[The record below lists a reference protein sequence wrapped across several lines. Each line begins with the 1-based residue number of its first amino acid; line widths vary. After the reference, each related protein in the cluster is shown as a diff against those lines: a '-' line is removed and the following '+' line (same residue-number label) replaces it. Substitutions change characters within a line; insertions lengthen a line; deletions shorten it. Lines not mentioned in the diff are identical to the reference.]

1 LDYDGSF
8 EISGGTLMGAS
19 SSGMAQA
26 TSESSSQRTVSM
38 TFTQAQQAGTLVRLE
53 DSKGNAIVT
62 FAPGKTYQSVVISSP
77 ELKEGETYTLFSG
90 GTVSGTEVEVSGYY
104 GDGEYTGGTEIT
116 SFEMTGSVIWLNESG
131 VTTGNSGGFG
141 GGPGGQR
148 GGMGG
153 RPEGQPGEMGSMPEG
168 AGSGRM

>member
-1 LDYDGSF
+1 
-8 EISGGTLMGAS
+8 
-19 SSGMAQA
+19 
-26 TSESSSQRTVSM
+26 M

-53 DSKGNAIVT
+53 DSKDNAIVT

-77 ELKEGETYTLFSG
+77 ELKDGETYRLFSG
-90 GTVSGTEVEVSGYY
+90 GTASGTEVSGYY
-104 GDGEYTGGTEIT
+104 ADGEYTGGTEVT

-141 GGPGGQR
+141 GGPRGQR

-153 RPEGQPGEMGSMPEG
+153 RPEGQPGEMGAMPEGQPGEMGSMPEG
-168 AGSGRM
+168 AGSDRM